1 MGLLLFNKEQE
12 KIQKQEE
19 EAIINAEEKVKLA
32 EEKVKLNFIDVL
44 VIVATFGMIFFIG
57 MFFTVMSNWQIFLTS
72 IPLCYLI
79 YCNISM
85 LNNRLA
91 QAYCKGA
98 MDTIEEIEEYE
109 RKL

>member
-1 MGLLLFNKEQE
+1 MQE
-12 KIQKQEE
+12 KNIKEV
-19 EAIINAEEKVKLA
+19 IINVEEI

-44 VIVATFGMIFFIG
+44 QIVTTFGVIFFVG
-57 MFFTVMSNWQIFLTS
+57 MRSTVMSNWQMFLIS

-85 LNNRLA
+85 LNNKLV
-91 QAYCKGA
+91 QAYYKGGI
-98 MDTIEEIEEYE
+98 DTIEVIEEYE